1 MKILFD
7 TNVILDVLLDR
18 EPFSS
23 TAAKLFSKV
32 ETGEITGYV
41 CATTITTLHYLASK
55 VIGADSAI
63 KEINKLMILLEVAPV
78 NRAVLDA
85 ALTSGFKD
93 FEDAVVHESGVYK
106 ETQGIATRD
115 PGGFKKSKINV
126 YSPEELLL
134 MLESKSAS
142 ESC

>member
-23 TAAKLFSKV
+23 IAAKLFSRV

-41 CATTITTLHYLASK
+41 CATTITTLHYLTRK
-55 VIGADSAI
+55 VVGDELAL
-63 KEINKLMILLEVAPV
+63 KEINKLMLLFEIAPV

-85 ALTSGFKD
+85 ALKSGFKD

-106 ETQGIATRD
+106 ETQGIVTRD
-115 PGGFKKSKINV
+115 SAGFKKSKINV

-134 MLESKSAS
+134 MLESKTDH
-142 ESC
+142 

>member
-1 MKILFD
+1 
-7 TNVILDVLLDR
+7 VILDVLLDR

-41 CATTITTLHYLASK
+41 CATTITTLHYISSK

-63 KEINKLMILLEVAPV
+63 EEINKLLMLFEVAPV

-106 ETQGIATRD
+106 ETQGIVTRD
-115 PGGFKKSKINV
+115 FDGFKKSKINV

-134 MLESKSAS
+134 MLESKNAS
-142 ESC
+142 ES

>member
-23 TAAKLFSKV
+23 TAAKLFSKI

-41 CATTITTLHYLASK
+41 CATTITILHYLTRK
-55 VIGADSAI
+55 VVGDDSALE
-63 KEINKLMILLEVAPV
+63 EINKLMMLFEIAQV

-93 FEDAVVHESGVYK
+93 FEDAVVHQSGVYK
-106 ETQGIATRD
+106 ETQGIVTRD
-115 PGGFKKSKINV
+115 PAGFKKSKINV

-134 MLESKSAS
+134 MLESKADH
-142 ESC
+142 

>member
-1 MKILFD
+1 MILF
-7 TNVILDVLLDR
+7 
-18 EPFSS
+18 
-23 TAAKLFSKV
+23 
-32 ETGEITGYV
+32 
-41 CATTITTLHYLASK
+41 
-55 VIGADSAI
+55 
-63 KEINKLMILLEVAPV
+63 EVAPV

-106 ETQGIATRD
+106 ESQGIVTRD
-115 PGGFKKSKINV
+115 FNGFKKLKISIF
-126 YSPEELLL
+126 SPEELLL

>member
-23 TAAKLFSKV
+23 TAAKLFSKI

-41 CATTITTLHYLASK
+41 CATTITILHYLTRK
-55 VIGADSAI
+55 VVGDDSALE
-63 KEINKLMILLEVAPV
+63 EINKLMVLFEIAQV

-93 FEDAVVHESGVYK
+93 FEDAVVHQSGVYK
-106 ETQGIATRD
+106 ETQGIVTRD
-115 PGGFKKSKINV
+115 PAGFKKSKINV

-134 MLESKSAS
+134 MLESKADH
-142 ESC
+142 

>member
-1 MKILFD
+1 LRILFD

-41 CATTITTLHYLASK
+41 CATTITTLHYISSK

-63 KEINKLMILLEVAPV
+63 EEINKLLMLFEVAPV

-106 ETQGIATRD
+106 ETQGIVTRD
-115 PGGFKKSKINV
+115 FDGFKKSKINV

-134 MLESKSAS
+134 MLESKNAS
-142 ESC
+142 ES